1 MCNSIELVSDVEFLK
16 EFERRKSIGVRT
28 TTKRS
33 SYYDEIIT
41 EVSLIAISKEVE
53 FKVSLIEI

>member
-16 EFERRKSIGVRT
+16 EFERRKSIAVRT